1 LSVGLLYFT
10 VIPYNLISRS
20 WRGVLDTTLCDKVC
34 QWHATGRWFSPGT
47 PVSSTSKTDHHDIAE
62 LLLKVALNTINQT
75 NNLISYYNH
84 HHKHI
89 LNDFVN
95 VYSISLITQLIF
107 LYIISINWWQK
118 SQGFFF
124 LLPELFTGL
133 VSIYR
138 DECTYLLFNNAVE

>member
-1 LSVGLLYFT
+1 MSRIFFRINYGRNEKKRRYTQFKRTGSIIDRLSVGLLYFT

-20 WRGVLDTTLCDKVC
+20 WLGVLDTTLCDKVF
-34 QWHATGRWFSPGT
+34 QWHATGRWFSPGS

-107 LYIISINWWQK
+107 LK
-118 SQGFFF
+118 
-124 LLPELFTGL
+124 
-133 VSIYR
+133 IY
-138 DECTYLLFNNAVE
+138 N